1 MIVCET
7 KVIGAGTALVDGK
20 NTGLAGC
27 NTPCG
32 RENCMRK
39 DTRLKFF
46 HDLGEAG
53 SCRRFILATNT
64 ETPA

>member
-1 MIVCET
+1 MRET

-20 NTGLAGC
+20 HTGLAGC
-27 NTPCG
+27 STQCG

-39 DTRLKFF
+39 DNRLKFF

-53 SCRRFILATNT
+53 SCRRFIMTTDT
-64 ETPA
+64 ESMA